1 MAISENVRV
10 NNATLSMPR
19 TSPARSAPLLNFFI
33 ERYATAFAAEIS
45 SFVDAIE
52 TGAVPEVGF
61 EDGRLALVLAEAAMK
76 SATEGRIVNV
86 SEIG

>member
-1 MAISENVRV
+1 MAVSENVRI
-10 NNATLSMPR
+10 NNATFHLGDF
-19 TSPARSAPLLNFFI
+19 TGKSAPLMNFFI
-33 ERYATAFAAEIS
+33 ERYAPAFAAEIS

-52 TGAVPEVGF
+52 TGAAPEVGF
-61 EDGRLALVLAEAAMK
+61 EDGRLALVLAEAAIK